1 MLQRIAAILGG
12 GSPATGEIYIGDDSA
27 VLSPSIASWLVSTD
41 VAVAGVHLDLD
52 LFTISDLGFKAVM
65 SAASDIAAMGGS
77 LRAIVVAVTAPPGTD
92 LEELHRGIADAAS
105 ELHAAVVGGDLSTG
119 PHLQVAVTVL
129 GEAPAGG
136 ALRRSGAHVGDTLMV
151 TGALGRPAAGLR
163 RRREGAEP
171 ADALVRAQSRPRARM
186 ASGVAAAAAAV
197 SAAMDISDGLAIDL
211 NRLAD
216 ASSVGFEVDEIPI
229 ADGATRQEALSGGE
243 DYELLIATSDVE
255 AFRSQ
260 CRHADL
266 PEPIVIGRVVAA
278 GTRTASG
285 QPLPPVGWLHEF

>member
-1 MLQRIAAILGG
+1 
-12 GSPATGEIYIGDDSA
+12 
-27 VLSPSIASWLVSTD
+27 
-41 VAVAGVHLDLD
+41 
-52 LFTISDLGFKAVM
+52 
-65 SAASDIAAMGGS
+65 
-77 LRAIVVAVTAPPGTD
+77 
-92 LEELHRGIADAAS
+92 
-105 ELHAAVVGGDLSTG
+105 
-119 PHLQVAVTVL
+119 
-129 GEAPAGG
+129 
-136 ALRRSGAHVGDTLMV
+136 
-151 TGALGRPAAGLR
+151 
-163 RRREGAEP
+163 
-171 ADALVRAQSRPRARM
+171 M

-260 CRHADL
+260 CRHAEL